1 MAICTGFR
9 EAISRT
15 EFLQNG
21 VTARRAQHYS
31 RRFEM
36 FLWRG
41 QENEGRFDFSEEK
54 GRIALRNAWGERLAG
69 PSNRKSWKC

>member
-1 MAICTGFR
+1 MAIYAGFR
-9 EAISRT
+9 GAISRT

-21 VTARRAQHYS
+21 VTARRAQHYF

-54 GRIALRNAWGERLAG
+54 GGIALRSAWGERLAG
-69 PSNRKSWKC
+69 PSNRQFLKC